1 MRIRSVLALVPGAW
15 LLAQLVAGCSAGG
28 ATGIDGGGGS
38 GAAGDT
44 VGLALTDLGSRT
56 YLGFGGGLYAGGVN
70 SPPDDHALV
79 GVERATHIQ
88 PRDANGVV
96 NPNGRLV
103 LLSIG
108 MSNSSQEF
116 CGVNVTVNCV
126 PGSFMQR
133 AAASPAVN
141 RSTLVLVNGAQGG
154 MDAGEWISASAHT
167 FDVVRDQ
174 RLASMGV
181 TEKQVQVVWLLEA
194 TKQPTVSLPA
204 ANADAFALETNLGKI
219 VRALRVRYPNL
230 QQVYL
235 SDRIYGGYA
244 TTPENPEP
252 YAYETGFAV
261 KWLIDAQI
269 RQMRNSGQIV
279 DARAG
284 NLNYDSAAP
293 WLAWGPDLWAN
304 GPVPRSDGLTW
315 ERSDFKSD
323 GTHPS
328 VESGVSKVGG
338 LLLDFFN
345 TSSSTRCWFLAGQ
358 SCS

>member
-1 MRIRSVLALVPGAW
+1 MLKISSLLVVSGAC
-15 LLAQLVAGCSAGG
+15 LLAQLTSGCSA
-28 ATGIDGGGGS
+28 ATGTDEGGGGHF
-38 GAAGDT
+38 ATDT
-44 VGLALTDLGSRT
+44 VGVPLTELGSRT
-56 YLGFGGGLYAGGVN
+56 YLGFSGGLYDGGQN
-70 SPPDDHALV
+70 SPPAEHATV
-79 GVERATHIQ
+79 GAQRAAQ
-88 PRDANGVV
+88 VRPRDANGAVS
-96 NPNGRLV
+96 PSGRIV

-108 MSNSSQEF
+108 MSNTSQEF

-126 PGSFMQR
+126 TGSFMQR
-133 AAASPAVN
+133 AATDPAVN

-154 MDAGEWISASAHT
+154 MDAGEWTTASARP
-167 FDVVRDQ
+167 FDVVRDD

-181 TEKQVQVVWLLEA
+181 TEQQVQVIWLLEA
-194 TKQPTVSLPA
+194 TKQPADSLPA
-204 ANADAFALETNLGKI
+204 ATADAFALESNLGKI

-235 SDRIYGGYA
+235 SNRIYGGYA
-244 TTPENPEP
+244 TTRENPEP

-261 KWLIDAQI
+261 RWLIDAQI

-284 NLNYDSAAP
+284 DLNYDSAAP

-304 GPVPRSDGLTW
+304 GTVSRRDGLSW
-315 ERSDFKSD
+315 QRSDFKSD

-328 VESGVSKVGG
+328 VESGVPKVGG
-338 LLLDFFN
+338 LLLDFFS
-345 TSSSTRCWFLAGQ
+345 TSPGTRCWFLAGQ